1 MKTSST
7 SLGEKI
13 PIGKSFLL
21 SIMMFC
27 LLLVQAESFAQSRQI
42 KGTVQDETGFPIP
55 GANVLIKGTT
65 KGTVTDLDGLFSLEL
80 GPGENTLVISYIGYE
95 KVEVNVA
102 NQSEIT
108 IKLNESIQLSE
119 VVITAAGI
127 ERNTNTLGYSVS
139 TLDSE
144 KMAQRNE
151 PDPVRALTGKIAGV
165 NIQGSGGVAGGA
177 TNITI
182 RGNSSL
188 GNNNQ
193 PLFVVDGV
201 PFDNTTFESGGERQ
215 TQSAQ
220 STSSRA
226 FDIDPNNIESLTVL
240 KGAAA
245 SALYGSRAAN
255 GAIIITTKTGSRKGR
270 KGMEITYNSS
280 YSTERLSG
288 IPEFQDKYGQGTNGD
303 YRAGVYGSYGSP
315 YSSRATIPHPL
326 ALTSNPASQF
336 PEFYEADGRTPVE
349 VPYRSYMKENVENFF
364 RNGNLFENSI
374 MVNGGNEKTSLI
386 AGFTRTTNEGVVPG
400 NSINRTSFNVGGN
413 AKLDNG
419 FFIRGTLNYVK
430 TNQKSPP
437 IGGTGSIMGNL
448 LFMPTSY
455 DLTNYPFENPVTGA
469 NVYYRALDNPYWSVK
484 NSPATS
490 EVDRTF
496 GSLVIGKEVT
506 PWLTLQNTFGFNSY
520 TDNRLSVLGKGSSQY
535 ANGTI
540 NTDNI
545 YREELD
551 NVFLATI
558 STKINEDI
566 SVRAILGNNI
576 NQRFTRRAAFSGD
589 GIIVAG
595 LNDIRNTTTITLGS
609 IPNNQTL
616 VKQRFYAFFG
626 DLTFDYKSYAS
637 LNFVA
642 RNDVSSTLPAENRSY
657 LYGGVNGSLV
667 FTEALKMNSSILNFG
682 TIRAGYTKV
691 GNEASP
697 YQTVNV
703 FNANASFGGIGS
715 PYSNANNSGVSTQTL
730 SNSLANSTLRPE
742 FITEFE
748 VGTELRFFQNLFAL
762 DMTYYNKLS
771 SSQVFV
777 VNSAPSSGFLTRI
790 INLGETRNRGVEIGL
805 TANPLVS
812 DRGLNWSINANFTR
826 NRNMVLDLGEFAQLV
841 YGGNVHIAGQPFGQI
856 FGTRYAR
863 DDEGNILVN
872 PITAKPIL
880 ATTNGPIGNPIPD
893 FIAGMTNTFSFRGL
907 TLDVLFDWK
916 QGGQILSST
925 IGETY
930 ARGVLKDTEDRESFR
945 IGKGVLGDINT
956 RTPLLDEN
964 GNKIPN
970 NTALNYND
978 YFFGSGF
985 GPSGPSA
992 GWVNE
997 SAIFDATVL
1006 RLREISLGYMVP
1018 RTLLSKTPFGSAFIS
1033 FSGRNLWYLAPNTP
1047 KAMKYD
1053 PEVSTAGANNLG
1065 YDLLGVPPTKRYGV
1079 NLRVTF

>member
-1 MKTSST
+1 MKTT
-7 SLGEKI
+7 FIQRKDNIPLWKI
-13 PIGKSFLL
+13 LLFATAFMSF
-21 SIMMFC
+21 MM
-27 LLLVQAESFAQSRQI
+27 LQQELYAQSRVVT
-42 KGTVQDETGFPIP
+42 GTVIDDTASPIP
-55 GANVLIKGTT
+55 GANVLVKGTT
-65 KGTVTDLDGLFSLEL
+65 KGTVTDLDGKFTIEL
-80 GPGENTLVISYIGYE
+80 AANETTLVVSYVGFD
-95 KVEVNVA
+95 KVEMNVQ
-102 NQSEIT
+102 NQSNVQIR
-108 IKLNESIQLSE
+108 LRESIQLNE

-139 TLDSE
+139 TLQSDKLS
-144 KMAQRNE
+144 QINE

-165 NIQGSGGVAGGA
+165 SIQGSGGVAGGA

-201 PFDNTTFESGGERQ
+201 PFDNSTFESGGTRQ

-255 GAIIITTKTGSRKGR
+255 GAIIITTKSGSRKGR
-270 KGMEITYNSS
+270 KGMEVTYNTS
-280 YSTERLSG
+280 YSNEQLSG
-288 IPEFQDKYGQGTNGD
+288 IPDFQDKYGQGTNGD
-303 YRAGVYGSYGSP
+303 YRPGVFGSYGTP
-315 YSSRATIPHPL
+315 YTSRPTIPHPL
-326 ALTSNPASQF
+326 AQAQNLINVFPQF
-336 PEFYEADGRTPVE
+336 YQANGQPIE

-374 MVNGGNEKTSLI
+374 MVNTGNDKTNLT
-386 AGFTRTTNEGVVPG
+386 AGATRTMNDGVVPG
-400 NSINRTSFNVGGN
+400 NGITRTSFNVGAN

-419 FFIRGTLNYVK
+419 FFVRATLNYVK
-430 TNQKSPP
+430 TNQTSPP
-437 IGGTGSIMGNL
+437 IGGSGSIMGNL
-448 LFMPTSY
+448 LFMPNSY
-455 DLTNYPFENPVTGA
+455 DLTGYPFENPITGA
-469 NVYYRALDNPYWSVK
+469 NLYYRALDNPYWSVK
-484 NSPATS
+484 HSPSTS
-490 EVDRTF
+490 EVDRNF
-496 GSLVIGKEVT
+496 GSFVIGKEVT
-506 PWLTLQNTFGFNSY
+506 PWLTIQNTFGFNSF
-520 TDNRLSVLGKGSSQY
+520 TDNRVAVLGKGSSVY

-551 NVFLATI
+551 NVLLATI

-576 NQRFTRRAAFSGD
+576 NQRTTRRSAFSGD
-589 GIIVAG
+589 GIIVQG
-595 LNDIRNTTTITLGS
+595 LNDIRNTTTITLGDL
-609 IPNNQTL
+609 PNNQAY
-616 VKQRFYAFFG
+616 VQQRFYAFFG
-626 DLTFDYKSYAS
+626 DLTFDYKSFAS

-642 RNDVSSTLPAENRSY
+642 RNDVSSTLPQENRSY
-657 LYGGVNGSLV
+657 LYGGVNGSV
-667 FTEALKMNSSILNFG
+667 IFTEALKLDSRILNFG
-682 TIRAGYTKV
+682 SIRAGYTKV

-703 FNANASFGGIGS
+703 FNSNASFGGIGS
-715 PYSNANNSGVSTQTL
+715 PFSNPTNSGVSTQTL
-730 SNSLANSTLRPE
+730 SNTLANSGLRPE

-748 VGTELRFFQNLFAL
+748 VGTELSFFQSLFSF
-762 DMTYYNKLS
+762 DVTYYDKKS
-771 SSQVFV
+771 TSQIFV
-777 VNSAPSSGFLTRI
+777 VNSAPSSGFTTRV
-790 INLGETRNRGVEIGL
+790 INLGETNNRGIEIGL
-805 TANPLVS
+805 TANPLIS

-826 NRNMVLDLGEFAQLV
+826 NRNTVVDLGEFAQLTF
-841 YGGNVHIAGQPFGQI
+841 GGNVHIAGQPFGQI
-856 FGTRYAR
+856 FGSRFAR

-872 PITAKPIL
+872 PVTAKPII
-880 ATTNGPIGNPIPD
+880 ANTNGPIGNPLPD
-893 FIAGMTNTFSFRGL
+893 FRAGLSNTLSFRGL
-907 TLDVLFDWK
+907 TLDFLFDWT

-925 IGETY
+925 IGETF
-930 ARGVLKDTEDRESFR
+930 ARGVLRDTEDRESFR
-945 IGKGVLGDINT
+945 VGTGVLGNINT
-956 RTPLLDEN
+956 GQPLLDES

-997 SAIFDATVL
+997 SAIFDATVV
-1006 RLREISLGYMVP
+1006 RLREVSLGYAIP
-1018 RTLLSKTPFGSAFIS
+1018 RNLLGKTPFGSAFIS
-1033 FSGRNLWYLAPNTP
+1033 VSGRNLWYLAPNTP
-1047 KAMKYD
+1047 RAMRYD

-1079 NLRVTF
+1079 NVRVTF